1 MSNVQID
8 YDVHLD
14 FEALLTH
21 SRQELLRDLVSTAQ
35 TLSDLSQRIGFL
47 RAEEVRQPKESFI
60 KAERVEA
67 EALRSAYEEK
77 KWVIIRLFDL
87 GVNGGSGGGD

>member
-14 FEALLTH
+14 FPRLLSLEA
-21 SRQELLRDLVSTAQ
+21 QELLRELVDTAQ
-35 TLSDLSQRIGFL
+35 MMADLSMRIGFL
-47 RAEEVRQPKESFI
+47 RAEEVRGGEPYI

-67 EALRSAYEEK
+67 EALRTAYEEK
-77 KWVIIRLFDL
+77 KWVLIRLLDL
-87 GVNGGSGGGD
+87 GRV